1 MEGASKRRVYL
12 MFHLALETY
21 LIVLPFVFLGG
32 LIDAIAG
39 GGGLITVPAYLAA
52 GLPPHLALGNNKFSS
67 CSGTIFTTARYFRHG
82 MIDVPVALTSAVLA
96 LIGSY
101 LGTRTVLL
109 LDPHFLHYLLVVLIP
124 AITVFTLMNKNMGAH
139 NTSASLSLRKKLII
153 GSLAGLVIGFYDG
166 FFGPG
171 TGTFLILIFALLL
184 QYDFV
189 VANGNTKVVN
199 LASNVAAVVTF
210 LFAGKIIFMLAIPAG
225 LCGIAGNLAG
235 SKMVVRKGSKII
247 RPIFIIALVL
257 LFGKIVYD
265 MIVHH

>member
-1 MEGASKRRVYL
+1 MI
-12 MFHLALETY
+12 HLTLEMY
-21 LIVLPFVFLGG
+21 LIILPFVFLGG

-52 GLPPHLALGNNKFSS
+52 GLPPHFALANNKFSS
-67 CSGTIFTTARYFRHG
+67 CSGTIFATARYFRHG
-82 MIDVPVALTSAVLA
+82 MIDVPVAITSAVLA
-96 LIGSY
+96 LLGSY

-109 LDPHFLHYLLVVLIP
+109 LDPHFLHYLLIVLIP
-124 AITVFTLMNKNMGAH
+124 IITIFTLLNRNMGTH
-139 NTSASLSLRKKLII
+139 NTSGSLSLQRKLFL
-153 GSLAGLVIGFYDG
+153 GALAGLSIGFYDG

-171 TGTFLILIFALLL
+171 TGTFLILFFTLLL

-199 LASNVAAVVTF
+199 LASNIAATVTF
-210 LFAGKIIFMLAIPAG
+210 LVAHKIIFLLAIPAG

-247 RPIFIIALVL
+247 RPIFIIALIL
-257 LFGKIVYD
+257 LLGKIIYD
-265 MIVHH
+265 LVMHS